1 MEDLKTRLI
10 QAYSEFTKLKCN
22 QSEIFDEACQVKDL
36 TYTQIEYLKVID
48 RQDYLT
54 VSDLAE
60 VTMNSKPT
68 VTEMVKKFIA
78 LDCVNKEPC
87 MEDGRKFYLSLT
99 QRGKKIARME
109 EYVMEN
115 VFDHIIQKLTKEEIE
130 SLIQL
135 LHKGSMS

>member
-1 MEDLKTRLI
+1 MDDLKTRLI
-10 QAYSEFTKLKCN
+10 QAYSEFAKLKCDKS
-22 QSEIFDEACQVKDL
+22 QIFDQTCQVKDL

-48 RQDYLT
+48 GQEYIT

-60 VTMNSKPT
+60 YTMNSKPT

-87 MEDGRKFYLSLT
+87 VEDGRKFYLTLT
-99 QRGKKIARME
+99 QRGKKIARMD

-115 VFDHIIQKLTKEEIE
+115 VFEHILNKLSEEEIE